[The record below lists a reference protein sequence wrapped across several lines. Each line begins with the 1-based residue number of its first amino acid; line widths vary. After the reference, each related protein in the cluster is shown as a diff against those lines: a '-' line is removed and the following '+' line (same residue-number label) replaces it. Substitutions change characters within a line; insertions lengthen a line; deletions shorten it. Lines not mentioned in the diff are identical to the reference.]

1 MGNDKKQKYRV
12 NGIREFAFVTQ
23 AFSVRQT
30 QRQQIEKTGQNL
42 YRVELNNESFAGEI
56 IQKKQNHCSVLI
68 NGNTYHFQIDREES
82 AKRKKA
88 SGRKSDRDKTY
99 TLKAPMPGKICEI
112 FVSKGSEVK
121 QGEPILILE
130 AMKMQNQI
138 LASENARVVKV
149 HIKKNDNVLSD
160 QLLVDMEAS
169 TSLHEQPE

>member
-42 YRVELNNESFAGEI
+42 YRVELNNELFAGEI

-138 LASENARVVKV
+138 LA
-149 HIKKNDNVLSD
+149 LSD
-160 QLLVDMEAS
+160 SVIESIAVKTGEPVFAEQLLITMKQV
-169 TSLHEQPE
+169 

>member
-82 AKRKKA
+82 AKRKK
-88 SGRKSDRDKTY
+88 SKRK
-99 TLKAPMPGKICEI
+99 
-112 FVSKGSEVK
+112 
-121 QGEPILILE
+121 
-130 AMKMQNQI
+130 
-138 LASENARVVKV
+138 
-149 HIKKNDNVLSD
+149 KKR
-160 QLLVDMEAS
+160 
-169 TSLHEQPE
+169 